1 MSLLTTTFK
10 QIRRTPYQ
18 ALIAVLVLSLT
29 FFATSTFILILFGF
43 ASTLQYFEKAPQI
56 IAYFEKGKEL
66 PEQDIESIKNKLEAT
81 GKLASFRYTSTKEA
95 EKFYKEKSA
104 NEDPLL
110 NELVDYKILPPSI
123 EISATEITALPQ
135 LKTILDTEPAV
146 LDIDYYE
153 DIVNQL
159 AVWVRNIRYLGI
171 GVIGFLAFLSVLIL
185 MVILGLKVK
194 NKRPEIEIMRL
205 LGASSWQVHSPFL
218 LEGMFYGAF
227 GAIWGWLGSFTLL
240 QYMTPALIEWL
251 DGILTLPVP
260 TQYLLMLLGVL
271 MFVGMFLG
279 MLGSLL
285 AVRRFS
291 RV

>member
-66 PEQDIESIKNKLEAT
+66 PEQDIESIKNKLETT

-95 EKFYKEKSA
+95 EKFYKEKGA

-260 TQYLLMLLGVL
+260 TQYLLILLGVL

>member
-1 MSLLTTTFK
+1 MSLLNTTFK

-18 ALIAVLVLSLT
+18 ALIAVLILSLT
-29 FFATSTFILILFGF
+29 FFASATFIIILFGF
-43 ASTLQYFEKAPQI
+43 SKTLQYFEKAPQI
-56 IAYFEKGKEL
+56 IAYYEKGKDI
-66 PEQDIESIKNKLEAT
+66 PQQDIDRIKNRLEAT
-81 GKLASFRYTSTKEA
+81 GKLASFKYTSTKDA
-95 EKFYKEKSA
+95 EKYYKEKSA

-123 EISATEITALPQ
+123 EVSATEISALPQ
-135 LKTILDTEPAV
+135 LKEIIDGEPAV

-159 AVWVRNIRYLGI
+159 MIWVRNIRYLGLGI
-171 GVIGFLAFLSVLIL
+171 VGFLALLSVLIL

-205 LGASSWQVHSPFL
+205 LGASAWQVHSPFL
-218 LEGMFYGAF
+218 FEGMFYGAF
-227 GAIWGWLGSFTLL
+227 GAIWGWLGTFTLL

-251 DGILTLPVP
+251 DGILSLPVP

-271 MFVGMFLG
+271 MFTGTFLG

-291 RV
+291 RI